1 MPYRGNGKELR
12 DSLEVHVGGTEEE
25 SRTWWER
32 GWKDRVAVPFE
43 VLDKH
48 LNLFL
53 GRVGTGLKQGGDL
66 GDGPGLPDDLGWVR

>member
-1 MPYRGNGKELR
+1 MSSAVQGEWKGTK
-12 DSLEVHVGGTEEE
+12 EVHVGGTEEE

-53 GRVGTGLKQGGDL
+53 GRVGSGLKQGGDQ

>member
-1 MPYRGNGKELR
+1 MQGNGKELR
-12 DSLEVHVGGTEEE
+12 DSLEVHAGGTEGE
-25 SRTWWER
+25 SRAWRER

-53 GRVGTGLKQGGDL
+53 GRVGGGLKQG
-66 GDGPGLPDDLGWVR
+66 DGLGLPDDLGWVR